1 MDLRQ
6 VDGNPPQLV
15 MENVST
21 IPPDVDTIY
30 PESTNSSEKL
40 ETESSASTAIT
51 IDVHDCL

>member
-1 MDLRQ
+1 
-6 VDGNPPQLV
+6 
-15 MENVST
+15 
-21 IPPDVDTIY
+21 VDTIY